1 MVFPLKILSPI
12 DGSSQSEK
20 ALEYAVKLQQQLTMD
35 NDKNDDNKGTP
46 KKEIIILSVIP
57 HFHIPLGFEKP
68 TKSIKTGK
76 TISLTDY
83 IKEMNEAIQIEWAD
97 RLSAIKK
104 KYESPEMLIGTEI
117 LVGGSNSSIAE
128 NIIKFSN
135 KENIDLIVIGNI
147 GLGGLSKVKALGS
160 VSRNVSEMSDCPVL
174 IVH

>member
-1 MVFPLKILSPI
+1 LKILAPI

-20 ALEYAVKLQQQLTMD
+20 ALEYAVNLQKQITVD
-35 NDKNDDNKGTP
+35 NGKSNDNKSTP

-68 TKSIKTGK
+68 MKSVKTGK

-83 IKEMNEAIQIEWAD
+83 IQEMNDAIQLEWAD
-97 RLSAIKK
+97 RLSDIKK
-104 KYESPEMLIGTEI
+104 KYESPDMPIRTEI

-135 KENIDLIVIGNI
+135 KENIDLTVIGNV
-147 GLGGLSKVKALGS
+147 GLGGLSKVKASGS
-160 VSRNVSEMSDCPVL
+160 VSRNVSEMSNCPVL